1 MSPEAQERYYIYAK
15 EVETWL
21 RPGGRFEQMKKWGNK
36 FTGATVRLAGVFHV
50 AINCHSKPWKKPIS
64 ADTLEMAIR
73 FMDVVADHSAASF
86 DLMSENEVMER
97 ARKIWEWMIKTGK
110 TKFTNRDI
118 QQSMK
123 SRYKTWKIIKEG
135 VDMVSV

>member
-1 MSPEAQERYYIYAK
+1 
-15 EVETWL
+15 
-21 RPGGRFEQMKKWGNK
+21 
-36 FTGATVRLAGVFHV
+36 
-50 AINCHSKPWKKPIS
+50 
-64 ADTLEMAIR
+64 
-73 FMDVVADHSAASF
+73 
-86 DLMSENEVMER
+86 
-97 ARKIWEWMIKTGK
+97 MIKTGK